1 MAGYIGTKAVN
12 LSTTGADINGNAN
25 VDGTLDVTG
34 SVTAGDVNITGPSPV
49 LTLTDDDT
57 ASEYTRI
64 ENSSGATFITSR
76 NGAGNGAIILS
87 GQGGGVTDEY
97 ARFIS
102 SGNFGIGDTNPAE
115 ALSVT
120 GNITATGNVTA
131 NDMFITGAT
140 PVLRLTDT
148 DGTDEYTNIANINGS
163 TRIDSRD
170 GAANGTIVFRGFGGG
185 VLDEYARFDIT
196 GQLGIGT
203 LSPSAVLD
211 LGAGTSG
218 RGLCWGNSASAVY
231 SNIWSSYS
239 SARTTI
245 GNGLRGSTSVS
256 SGFESSVSSS
266 WAKSAM
272 SVGTGIVQ
280 FYTDAASTV
289 AVGTAVTPTERMRIN
304 ANGAITLGGGTGAT
318 QGSLSIYP
326 NYSTGSG
333 NFVAPTPMS
342 YHNRAGSASVGTACL
357 FQDNGGTV
365 GSITYTNTSTSYF
378 TTSDYRL
385 KENITPIEGAGDIVK
400 AMRPAT
406 YNFIGDGQWHDGF
419 IADELQELHPRL
431 VSGTKDSMVDEEYE
445 VTPAVEATYD
455 AEGVELT
462 PAVPSVMGT
471 RSVPDYQQVDY
482 SKLTPILTAAL
493 KEALTKIEVLEA
505 QNATFE
511 TRLAALEATP

>member
-1 MAGYIGTKAVN
+1 MAGYIGSKTSVAQ
-12 LSTTGADINGNAN
+12 
-25 VDGTLDVTG
+25 VDG
-34 SVTAGDVNITGPSPV
+34 
-49 LTLTDDDT
+49 
-57 ASEYTRI
+57 YTRT
-64 ENSSGATFITSR
+64 EADSEFVSDP
-76 NGAGNGAIILS
+76 NGA
-87 GQGGGVTDEY
+87 VTV
-97 ARFIS
+97 AA
-102 SGNFGIGDTNPAE
+102 SGNVGI
-115 ALSVT
+115 S
-120 GNITATGNVTA
+120 TAA
-131 NDMFITGAT
+131 
-140 PVLRLTDT
+140 P
-148 DGTDEYTNIANINGS
+148 
-163 TRIDSRD
+163 
-170 GAANGTIVFRGFGGG
+170 
-185 VLDEYARFDIT
+185 
-196 GQLGIGT
+196 Q
-203 LSPSAVLD
+203 AVLD
-211 LGAGTSG
+211 LGVGTDG
-218 RGLCWGNSASAVY
+218 RGLCWSNSASATY

-333 NFVAPTPMS
+333 NFVAPTPLS
-342 YHNRAGSASVGTACL
+342 YHNRAGSASTGTACL
-357 FQDNGGTV
+357 FQNNGTTV